1 MKQYW
6 FALFFAAFVLCS
18 CDDSKVYQQFADFE
32 DRSWYVSDKPKFEF
46 NIDDAQ
52 SSYNVY
58 WNVRNSTQYPYARI
72 FVNFILRDSSGTML
86 HNKLLN
92 EVLFDTKSGEPSGV
106 SGLGDLFDHRSNV
119 IANYKFPG
127 KGPYTVEFEQ
137 FMRTDT
143 LGGIISVGLEIEKVV
158 QP

>member
-6 FALFFAAFVLCS
+6 LVLFFASVVLFS
-18 CDDSKVYQQFADFE
+18 CDESKVYQRYADFE

-52 SSYNVY
+52 SGYNVY

-72 FVNFILRDSSGTML
+72 FVNFTLRDSSGTPL

-92 EVLFDTKSGEPSGV
+92 AVLFDPKSGEPSGV
-106 SGLGDLFDHRSNV
+106 SGLGDLFDHRSTV
-119 IANYKFPG
+119 MTNYKFPG
-127 KGPYTVEFEQ
+127 KGSYTVELEQ

-143 LGGIISVGLEIEKVV
+143 LGGIISVGVEIEKIV